1 MLLSRTPSVNRA
13 NRMPTKL
20 TRSQWEQLD
29 EQMSRTPSET
39 DPDGVPGEHM
49 HLIALLNQFGFGP
62 MSKQEA
68 LMLAQ
73 QLLEAGWA
81 E

>member
-1 MLLSRTPSVNRA
+1 
-13 NRMPTKL
+13 MPAKL
-20 TRSQWEQLD
+20 TRFQWEQLD

-39 DPDGVPGEHM
+39 DPEGEPGEHM
-49 HLIALLNQFGFGP
+49 HLIALLNKFGFSP
-62 MSKQEA
+62 MSKHEA
-68 LMLAQ
+68 LRLAE